1 MSPSDYQ
8 RLLTFFKLSGELK
21 KQIRTGWLVKAKIDQ
36 PESVAD
42 HVFRT
47 ALIAMIIGP
56 LKKLDLCKLLEM
68 AILHDLDEVI
78 TGDLL
83 PEEKNNDNS
92 NLFNDNLLTFLPSFL
107 EQRYS
112 ELYHEIK
119 ILIILCYLNDIFI
132 LKFFN
137 YKYGLSNY
145 SSTNG
150 FNTITW
156 KSNDGF
162 GRKELLVR
170 LCFKST

>member
-68 AILHDLDEVI
+68 AILHDLDEVL

-119 ILIILCYLNDIFI
+119 NETSPESKL
-132 LKFFN
+132 LKQIDRFEMALQAKEYSEFFN
-137 YKYGLSNY
+137 
-145 SSTNG
+145 
-150 FNTITW
+150 
-156 KSNDGF
+156 NDPSLIELYDSV
-162 GRKELLVR
+162 KKEINDDLLIELL
-170 LCFKST
+170 K

>member
-21 KQIRTGWLVKAKIDQ
+21 KQIRTGWLLKAKIDQ

-47 ALIAMIIGP
+47 TLIAMILGSI
-56 LKKLDLCKLLEM
+56 KKLDLCKLLEM

-83 PEEKNNDNS
+83 PEEKDNINS
-92 NLFNDNLLTFLPSFL
+92 NLFNDNLLTFLPAFF

-112 ELYHEIK
+112 KLYQEIKNETSPESKLLKQIDHFEMAIQAKEYSELSPDESSLIELYDSAKKK
-119 ILIILCYLNDIFI
+119 IND
-132 LKFFN
+132 
-137 YKYGLSNY
+137 
-145 SSTNG
+145 
-150 FNTITW
+150 
-156 KSNDGF
+156 
-162 GRKELLVR
+162 ELLIKM
-170 LCFKST
+170 LE